1 MGSGTRRVGQAIGS
15 DGGMNPFG
23 QCQGA
28 TRVDA
33 SVNGNGMSQAGT
45 DQAEQVLNH
54 VLVEGRWVTQDAE
67 GTLDGRNQTNGQA
80 GTEQARCPQV
90 CNQCFGR
97 IENGHDVLAG
107 KWHAQHGVCER
118 DVGWSTVERRG
129 QVALENAQLGDGSVP
144 CGETHGQCQA
154 KGQTGYDATR
164 CWLDQD

>member
-15 DGGMNPFG
+15 DGGMNPLG
-23 QCQGA
+23 QCQWA

-33 SVNGNGMSQAGT
+33 SVNGNGMGRTGA
-45 DQAEQVLNH
+45 DKAEQVLNR
-54 VLVEGRWVTQDAE
+54 VLIKGRWVTQDAK
-67 GTLDGRNQTNGQA
+67 GTLDGRHQTNRQA
-80 GTEQARCPQV
+80 GAQEAGRPQV
-90 CNQCFGR
+90 CNQCFGP
-97 IENGHDVLAG
+97 IENGHDILAG

-118 DVGWSTVERRG
+118 DVGWSTVEWWR

-144 CGETHGQCQA
+144 CGKTHGQCQA